1 MNDSNNNMSGEDHGT
16 PKTVFIDRDGVINR
30 DSPDYIKTRAEF
42 HFLPGSL
49 EAFRLLS
56 EHLYTAIV
64 ITNQSVIG
72 RKLTSPEELQLIF
85 EMMKQDIVKAG
96 GLVTDIMFCP
106 HTPSDHCQ
114 CRKPQP
120 GMIFDAREKYSI
132 DLATSVMIGDSV
144 KDILC
149 AENAGVGRTVL
160 VKTGNGL
167 KAHAELS
174 ARGISPDYLAED
186 LLDAVRWIISNDGIY
201 DREH

>member
-1 MNDSNNNMSGEDHGT
+1 MGREYQVT
-16 PKTVFIDRDGVINR
+16 LKTVFIDRDGVINR

-56 EHLYTAIV
+56 EHGYTAIV

-72 RKLTSPEELQLIF
+72 RQLTTPGELHLIF

-96 GLVTDIMFCP
+96 GFVTDIMFCP
-106 HTPSDHCQ
+106 HTPSDHCR
-114 CRKPQP
+114 CRKPEP
-120 GMIFDAREKYSI
+120 GMIFDARDKYNL
-132 DLATSVMIGDSV
+132 DLTTSVMIGDSA

-174 ARGISPDYLAED
+174 AKGISPDYVAED
-186 LLDAVRWIISNDGIY
+186 LLDAVRWVISNDGIH
-201 DREH
+201 DRKH

>member
-1 MNDSNNNMSGEDHGT
+1 MSDSGNIKKENHTTS
-16 PKTVFIDRDGVINR
+16 KTVFIDRDGVINR

-56 EHLYTAIV
+56 EHRYTVIV

-72 RKLTSPEELQLIF
+72 RKLTSPDELQLIF

-120 GMIFDAREKYSI
+120 GMIFDARDKHGI

-167 KAHAELS
+167 KAHVELA
-174 ARGISPDYLAED
+174 ARGTNPDYVADD

-201 DREH
+201 DRNH